1 MKKTM
6 FVLFSLSALLF
17 FAGCDG
23 NQSTPKDESAG
34 IGEKAVKIEEKTSS
48 KTEETVS
55 AETEE
60 KAVPAADSPRTV
72 VLKWGKAL
80 LDGDLE
86 KANQYSTERGQKEN
100 DAVVNKLLKSD
111 QGKAAFTDIL
121 AQAETGEE
129 TINGN
134 DAKITLKKDGISL
147 IKVDG
152 VWKVND
158 I

>member
-1 MKKTM
+1 MKKPM
-6 FVLFSLSALLF
+6 FVLFSLSALLL

-23 NQSTPKDESAG
+23 NNPTPKDESAG
-34 IGEKAVKIEEKTSS
+34 TGEKAVKTEGNAST
-48 KTEETVS
+48 KTEATVS
-55 AETEE
+55 AETVE

-80 LDGDLE
+80 LEGNLE

-100 DAVVNKLLKSD
+100 EAVVSKLLNSD
-111 QGKAAFTDIL
+111 EGKAIFTDIL
-121 AQAETGEE
+121 TQVETGEE
-129 TINGN
+129 IINGN
-134 DAKITLKKDGISL
+134 NAEIVLKKDGISL